1 MITYINT
8 TDLQDALREAKT
20 LEAELREQIDKL
32 YDRLAKV
39 PTETKEWIGEKAKYY
54 FNTIQQDKKQ
64 LESFCDTLTKQNNYL
79 EKIINEAE
87 GVING

>member
-20 LEAELREQIDKL
+20 LEAVLREEINKL

-39 PTETKEWIGEKAKYY
+39 PDETKEWVGEKAKYY
-54 FNTIQQDKKQ
+54 FNTVQQDKKQ
-64 LESFCDTLTKQNNYL
+64 LESFCDMLTKQNNFL

-87 GVING
+87 GIING